1 MGFMNK
7 TRVVL
12 RNKAAVLLI
21 IILIDLMVPYAL
33 TVVFTGRVEQN
44 CSENVIQGRR
54 ITVKYKNAE
63 QSMDINKFIIMVL
76 AARYAQSQEI
86 EVLKAESIMIR
97 TDIYRIMGD
106 SMQTDSTSLGVEF
119 LTEKQMKSEWK
130 ENYQS
135 NYDLIADCVAATDNI
150 VLMYQNMYID
160 AKYTK
165 VSNGSTLSGSEL
177 LGEQYAYLTQND
189 CPEDIKSEEYL
200 KIETFS
206 YKDFVKKIKSVY
218 EQSGL
223 SETAPLQNVQ
233 IVSKTDSGYV
243 TKIQVGNVIMS
254 GAEFVKIMGLSSPAL
269 TIENLNGSVKITT
282 KGVGD
287 GFGVS
292 IYTADCM
299 AKQGSSY
306 EQILKMFYS
315 GITIVSQ

>member
-1 MGFMNK
+1 MTQ

-12 RNKAAVLLI
+12 RNKAAILI
-21 IILIDLMVPYAL
+21 SIMLIDLMVPYVL
-33 TVVFTGRVEQN
+33 TMAVTGRVEQN
-44 CSENVIQGRR
+44 YSENVFSGRR
-54 ITVKYKNAE
+54 VKVKYKNAE
-63 QSMDINKFIIMVL
+63 QSIDINKFIIMVL
-76 AARYAQSQEI
+76 ASRFSDSQEI

-106 SMQTDSTSLGVEF
+106 SMETDSTSLGLEF
-119 LTEKQMKSEWK
+119 LTEKQMKNEWK

-135 NYDLIADCVAATDNI
+135 NYDLIADCVASVNNI
-150 VLMYQNMYID
+150 VLMYQNAYIE
-160 AKYTK
+160 AKYTQ
-165 VSNGSTLSGSEL
+165 VSNGRTLSGKEL
-177 LGEQYAYLTQND
+177 LGEEYAYLTASD
-189 CPEDIKSEEYL
+189 CPEDIKSEQYL

-206 YKDFVKKIKSVY
+206 YKDFVKKIKSAY

-223 SETAPLQNVQ
+223 HEMAPLQNVQ

-254 GAEFVKIMGLSSPAL
+254 GAEFAGIMGLSSAAM
-269 TIENLNGSVKITT
+269 TIEDLNGSVKITT

-292 IYTADCM
+292 IHTADCM
-299 AKQGSSY
+299 AKEGSSY
-306 EQILKMFYS
+306 EQILKKFYG